1 MKCFAVSVLICV
13 TIFGACHGNILATDV
28 MSDIYNTCL
37 SKYSVSCVK
46 PKSLAWLSEAV
57 KSDDIRITES
67 LSIVRNS
74 NPGVIVQQARHG
86 NAQVAILEEVENFL
100 ATHSVRV
107 NAPSFITDG
116 SVRSFLPDTI
126 ETNDLSQAIEM
137 PLSEGQEEGNEISI
151 MSVARLQKKIDNF
164 NRSRIRQKSYDSIL
178 AWVKIQNDGISSTCI
193 CFDRSENMES
203 TYTRTFIDGP
213 FSCNAYLQ
221 IR

>member
-1 MKCFAVSVLICV
+1 MKYFVVSVLICV
-13 TIFGACHGNILATDV
+13 TIIGSCHGNILATDV

-67 LSIVRNS
+67 LSIVRNG
-74 NPGVIVQQARHG
+74 NPSVNVQQPRHG

-107 NAPSFITDG
+107 NAPTFMTDG

-126 ETNDLSQAIEM
+126 ETNDLSQSIEM
-137 PLSEGQEEGNEISI
+137 SLAEGQEEGNGITI
-151 MSVARLQKKIDNF
+151 MFGCQNYKIIANSQQVVDSLKK
-164 NRSRIRQKSYDSIL
+164 L
-178 AWVKIQNDGISSTCI
+178 
-193 CFDRSENMES
+193 
-203 TYTRTFIDGP
+203 
-213 FSCNAYLQ
+213 
-221 IR
+221 

>member
-1 MKCFAVSVLICV
+1 MKYFVVSVLVCV
-13 TIFGACHGNILATDV
+13 SIFGDCHGNILATDV

-67 LSIVRNS
+67 LSIVRNG
-74 NPGVIVQQARHG
+74 NPSVNVQTPRHG

-126 ETNDLSQAIEM
+126 ETNDLSQTIEM
-137 PLSEGQEEGNEISI
+137 SLSEGQEEGKRNYKI
-151 MSVARLQKKIDNF
+151 MSITQLQ
-164 NRSRIRQKSYDSIL
+164 RI
-178 AWVKIQNDGISSTCI
+178 
-193 CFDRSENMES
+193 FES
-203 TYTRTFIDGP
+203 
-213 FSCNAYLQ
+213 
-221 IR
+221 